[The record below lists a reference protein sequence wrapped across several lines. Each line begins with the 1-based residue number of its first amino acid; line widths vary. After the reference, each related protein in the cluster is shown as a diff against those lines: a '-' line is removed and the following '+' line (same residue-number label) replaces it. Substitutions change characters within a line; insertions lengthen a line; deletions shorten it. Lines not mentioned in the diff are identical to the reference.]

1 MSSSDPDKKI
11 AKKIEAL
18 RDKIR
23 HHEYLYYVLDAP
35 EISDADFD
43 KLMNELKRLE
53 AEHPELITP
62 DSPTQRVGGK
72 PREGFVK
79 AKHSS
84 PMLSLDNAYSE
95 EELRDWERRVHE
107 LTGRTDLEYMCELKL
122 DGMSLALVYSDGSL
136 ERGITRGDGSVGE
149 DVTLNVRTVRSIPLS
164 ISNDKLKKAGI
175 PADFEVRGE
184 MLMPL
189 AAFRKMNEERERQG
203 LQVFANPRNF
213 TAGTVRQL
221 EPSITAQRR
230 MDFFA
235 YFLLR
240 DGQTFFDRQSK
251 AMDAMEL
258 TGFKVNPN
266 RKLAKNL
273 EEVWKFIQSWK
284 EKRESLPYEI
294 DGIVI
299 KVDRTA
305 WQRELGFTGK
315 APRWAI
321 AYKYAARGAV
331 TQIED
336 ILVQVGRTGKL
347 TPVAALKP
355 VPIGGT
361 TVARATLHNMDEIER
376 LGVKIGDWVEVE
388 RGGDVIPKVVKVVD
402 DKEHPRGHKQ
412 FEMPGHCPV
421 CGGNVVRT
429 PGEVDHRCVNA
440 NCPAKLQGTILHFA
454 SRHVMD
460 IDGLG
465 EVLVNQLTERG
476 LVKNVADLYKLT
488 KDNLLELERMGEK
501 SAENVL
507 AEIEASKKLPLER
520 IIYGLGIRFVGE
532 RTAQFLAAHFGSL
545 DAIMKA
551 SAEELEEVNEVGPRI
566 AESIVEF
573 FADEHNRKLVS
584 DLRKA
589 GLTFSGQKKEKGTKL
604 AGKTFVLTGTL
615 ARHTRDEAKKMIED
629 AGGRVSGSVSKKT
642 DYVVAG
648 SDAGSKLDKAR
659 ELGVSVIGEEE
670 LERLM
675 G

>member
-1 MSSSDPDKKI
+1 MSSSDPDKKT

-175 PADFEVRGE
+175 PAGFEVRGE

-240 DGQTFFDRQSK
+240 DGQNFFDRQSK

-258 TGFKVNPN
+258 AGFKVNPN

-273 EEVWKFIQSWK
+273 AEVWKFIQSWE

-294 DGIVI
+294 D
-299 KVDRTA
+299 
-305 WQRELGFTGK
+305 
-315 APRWAI
+315 
-321 AYKYAARGAV
+321 
-331 TQIED
+331 
-336 ILVQVGRTGKL
+336 
-347 TPVAALKP
+347 
-355 VPIGGT
+355 
-361 TVARATLHNMDEIER
+361 
-376 LGVKIGDWVEVE
+376 
-388 RGGDVIPKVVKVVD
+388 
-402 DKEHPRGHKQ
+402 
-412 FEMPGHCPV
+412 
-421 CGGNVVRT
+421 
-429 PGEVDHRCVNA
+429 
-440 NCPAKLQGTILHFA
+440 
-454 SRHVMD
+454 
-460 IDGLG
+460 
-465 EVLVNQLTERG
+465 
-476 LVKNVADLYKLT
+476 
-488 KDNLLELERMGEK
+488 
-501 SAENVL
+501 
-507 AEIEASKKLPLER
+507 
-520 IIYGLGIRFVGE
+520 
-532 RTAQFLAAHFGSL
+532 
-545 DAIMKA
+545 
-551 SAEELEEVNEVGPRI
+551 
-566 AESIVEF
+566 
-573 FADEHNRKLVS
+573 
-584 DLRKA
+584 
-589 GLTFSGQKKEKGTKL
+589 
-604 AGKTFVLTGTL
+604 
-615 ARHTRDEAKKMIED
+615 
-629 AGGRVSGSVSKKT
+629 
-642 DYVVAG
+642 
-648 SDAGSKLDKAR
+648 
-659 ELGVSVIGEEE
+659 
-670 LERLM
+670 
-675 G
+675 